1 MNQRKPNRP
10 LWSWLALAILL
21 CISALVVSTGTAF
34 ARYRTE
40 KTKDITFSVREL
52 EQAWLGKYCTITQE
66 NQTETEVFQ
75 PQETF
80 SWETVDGVTQLELV
94 VANGVS
100 EDRYAKRDLEVR
112 FRLLATLGV
121 LNDMEPAEMHVT
133 ITEQGQS
140 ETIQAVPTSIVEG
153 TALHHTYGDGWVYT
167 IQNADGE
174 VTRILPG
181 DRFSDIKLTITMI
194 GVTPQEAAQLKTL
207 LLSRV
212 TG

>member
-10 LWSWLALAILL
+10 LGHTLALAALL
-21 CISALVVSTGTAF
+21 CICVLVVSTGTAF

-52 EQAWLGKYCTITQE
+52 EQAWFGKYCTITQE
-66 NQTETEVFQ
+66 DQTETEVFQ
-75 PQETF
+75 HQENF
-80 SWETVDGVTQLELV
+80 SWETVDGASQLELV
-94 VANGVS
+94 VANGMS

-112 FRLLATLGV
+112 IRILATLGV
-121 LNDMEPAEMHVT
+121 LNDMEPAEISLT

-140 ETIQAVPTSIVEG
+140 ETIQAVSTAIVEG
-153 TALHHTYGDGWVYT
+153 TALHHTYGDGWIYT

-174 VTRILPG
+174 VTRTLPG
-181 DRFSDIKLTITMI
+181 DRFSEIGLTITI
-194 GVTPQEAAQLKTL
+194 KGVTPQEAAQVQPL